1 MPSVK
6 AIYKNG
12 KVILKEK
19 VDTKEPV
26 EVRIMFPSKRRR
38 TIRRKKQLNLDSFS
52 FKKSQELLRN
62 LKSSLSDEVIKERKI
77 ELWNYI

>member
-26 EVRIMFPSKRRR
+26 EVRIMFPSKRRG
-38 TIRRKKQLNLDSFS
+38 TIGRKKQLNLDSFS

-62 LKSSLSDEVIKERKI
+62 LKSSLSDEVIKEREI
-77 ELWNYI
+77 EL